1 MFSRLF
7 IHHNHQS
14 CCQRIG
20 LSRTFLSAQIYDWCG
35 TLELLISLYF
45 CYFLFC
51 NNEFCYTGKYYLQIL
66 YQFSFKAKTV
76 KYKRFTSNIAIRTS
90 TYTTAVSCVSDLVKR
105 LWLLLQTDH
114 YLVKAIYCFE
124 SVLRKSVV
132 AVIIS
137 LPVILMVSILAS
149 LQCIHICDS
158 FKTTSRRKVTFPSI
172 HVCSLCKR
180 QTSLLFNWQTPEQKK
195 YLVHLEFPLMGQF
208 AAYAGEILAR
218 YAEVK
223 ILYHVGWSK
232 K

>member
-1 MFSRLF
+1 MKFS
-7 IHHNHQS
+7 
-14 CCQRIG
+14 
-20 LSRTFLSAQIYDWCG
+20 TV
-35 TLELLISLYF
+35 
-45 CYFLFC
+45 
-51 NNEFCYTGKYYLQIL
+51 KYYLQIL

-180 QTSLLFNWQTPEQKK
+180 QTSLLFN
-195 YLVHLEFPLMGQF
+195 
-208 AAYAGEILAR
+208 
-218 YAEVK
+218 
-223 ILYHVGWSK
+223 
-232 K
+232 